1 MLVGDFV
8 EAKLEVIVDLIVIL
22 IGGVEDRDYCRR
34 ILMRVGVIYKY
45 YMFGEV
51 IFMDLEIF

>member
-22 IGGVEDRDYCRR
+22 IGGVGDRDYCRR